1 MRRGFAKFQSF
12 KILTTPRSQLAI
24 STVST
29 VAAALWLTNRA
40 EAQSNAASMDDI
52 SSNKNLAHDAME
64 VIGKNMLHTTDTSL
78 EDRLNNFM
86 LFGGTSSTVLAEEI
100 AYELKRPLGRM
111 EVSRYADGEIGVSVL
126 DNVRGKDVY
135 IVQSTSQPVNETVI
149 ELCLMISSMR
159 RSSAKTITAIIPYY
173 GYKRDVGTV
182 SSLSHQVEQGR
193 LGGIKKKHAKENI
206 SSLDAFLA
214 ALKGEKID
222 NSTDADFLSSIQD
235 IGSETEDSSDRNL
248 VDDGFMNGAAK
259 KNQGTLPN
267 AIPISAADIARMLET
282 VGVDRVVSVELQPPG
297 QGQIEGFFSS
307 NIPVESL
314 RSAPIAIEHLS
325 RLKLRDPVIVAPN
338 ESCIKLAHD
347 LRNGLELK
355 TGKYVGLGVII
366 EAGASRGSDR
376 YAHGPSF
383 PPPIISESQEK
394 MELVGDVNGHDVVIC
409 DDMIDTARSLVAR
422 LQLLKDRGAGR
433 VVAFATHGLFNGGA
447 LQRIRK
453 SALSDVVVTNTVPLR
468 DDIGTRDTHKIAQ
481 LSVAPLLAE
490 AIWRI
495 QSGKSVQD
503 LRIFDRSE
511 VESRYRGQDD

>member
-1 MRRGFAKFQSF
+1 MFTRAVFYISS
-12 KILTTPRSQLAI
+12 RSLVVVPKVAA
-24 STVST
+24 TAT
-29 VAAALWLTNRA
+29 AAAALWLASRP
-40 EAQSNAASMDDI
+40 EACANTASSDEL
-52 SSNKNLAHDAME
+52 SLNKSLAHDAIE
-64 VIGKNMLHTTDTSL
+64 VIGKNMLHATADTTK
-78 EDRLNNFM
+78 EDKLNNFM

-111 EVSRYADGEIGVSVL
+111 DVSRYADGEIGVSVL

-135 IVQSTSQPVNETVI
+135 IVQSTCQPVNETVI

-182 SSLSHQVEQGR
+182 SSLSHQVEQGTNSG
-193 LGGIKKKHAKENI
+193 LKKRQAMEDASSI
-206 SSLDAFLA
+206 SSFLA

-222 NSTDADFLSSIQD
+222 SSNDSEFLSSIND
-235 IGSETEDSSDRNL
+235 VGNESEETFDRNV
-248 VDDGFMNGAAK
+248 VDDGFVSGAAK
-259 KNQGTLPN
+259 KNRGPNPN

-282 VGVDRVVSVELQPPG
+282 VGVDRVISVELQPPG

-325 RLKLRDPVIVAPN
+325 RLKLKDPVIVAPN

-347 LRNGLELK
+347 LRNGLEVK

-383 PPPIISESQEK
+383 PPIISESK
-394 MELVGDVNGHDVVIC
+394 DRMELVGDVNGHDVVIC

-422 LQLLKDRGAGR
+422 LQLIKDRGAGR